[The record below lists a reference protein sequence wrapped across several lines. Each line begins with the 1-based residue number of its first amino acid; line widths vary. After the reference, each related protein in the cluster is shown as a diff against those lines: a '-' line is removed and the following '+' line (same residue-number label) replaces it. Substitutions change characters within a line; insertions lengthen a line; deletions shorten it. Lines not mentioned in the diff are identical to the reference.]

1 MSENSGGSVVMDGL
15 ISKKIDV
22 TIAGR
27 TFPVK
32 VSESEVETIRKIES
46 DLNQKINDFNLKYK
60 DRDKLDC
67 VIMTLLTISV
77 NNSESEK
84 PKINTE
90 SIHNQLQKLN
100 ELLEVGLS

>member
-1 MSENSGGSVVMDGL
+1 MEGL

-32 VSESEVETIRKIES
+32 VSDSEVETIRKIEN
-46 DLNQKINDFNLKYK
+46 DLNQKISDFNLKYK

-67 VIMTLLTISV
+67 VIMTLLTVAV
-77 NNSESEK
+77 NNSENEK
-84 PKINTE
+84 PQINTE
-90 SIHNQLQKLN
+90 SIQNQLLKLN
-100 ELLEVGLS
+100 DLLEVGLS

>member
-1 MSENSGGSVVMDGL
+1 MDGI
-15 ISKKIDV
+15 ISRKIDV

-32 VSESEVETIRKIES
+32 VSESEVEPMRKIEH

-67 VIMTLLTISV
+67 VIMTLLTIAV
-77 NNSESEK
+77 ENAEQVKNNTVSET
-84 PKINTE
+84 IN
-90 SIHNQLQKLN
+90 NQLQSLN
-100 ELLEVGLS
+100 KLLEASLS